1 VSEVRP
7 GVPADLPPDLAVLPA
22 WLPDP
27 AALADL
33 EMLLLGAYPPLV
45 GFLGAVDAASVEA
58 TGELADGIPWPLAV
72 TLDVPP
78 PIAERAGEHGRL
90 VLTDPE
96 GTPLAVL
103 VVAEAEGTR
112 VAGPVLALRAP
123 AHGAFRSLHR
133 SPAAVR
139 EALRGG
145 PVLGVVAER
154 PLYAR
159 DLAALE
165 GAAGEA
171 PVLVLVPVAGR
182 ARDGRPA
189 ESLLRAVLAG
199 VGASPALAARATVV
213 AVPLRRTGDAGRDA
227 AVAAYVADAFGAT
240 RLLSRVTPAWS
251 PIEVVPAPEL
261 LDPAVDAELAGL
273 LDEGSPLPADLVPAA
288 VAAELVAQRPPRHR
302 RGVTVFFTGLS
313 GSGKS
318 TVARG
323 LVDALLERG
332 GRTVTLL
339 DGDVVRR
346 MLSHGLTFSREDRDL
361 NIRRIGYVAAE
372 ITRHGGVA
380 VCAPIAPYA
389 ATRAEVRRMV
399 SEAGDFVLVHVATP
413 LEVCEARDRKGL
425 YAAAR
430 AGRIPEFTGISDPY
444 EEPVD
449 ADLVLDTSAM
459 TEEQAV
465 GQVYDHLVRG
475 GWLMGSDD

>member
-1 VSEVRP
+1 
-7 GVPADLPPDLAVLPA
+7 VPS

-33 EMLLLGAYPPLV
+33 EMLLLGAYPPLA
-45 GFLGAVDAASVEA
+45 GFLGTMDVLSVET

-72 TLDVPP
+72 TLDVSPAV
-78 PIAERAGEHGRL
+78 AERAGEHGRL

-103 VVAEAEGTR
+103 IVAEVDGTR
-112 VAGPVLALRAP
+112 VAGPVTALRTP

-133 SPAAVR
+133 SPTAVR
-139 EALRGG
+139 EALRPG
-145 PVLGVVAER
+145 PVLAVVADR
-154 PLYAR
+154 PLYAP
-159 DLAALE
+159 DLAAVE
-165 GAAGEA
+165 GAAGDGA
-171 PVLVLVPVAGR
+171 VLVLVPVAGP
-182 ARDGRPA
+182 ARDGRPP

-199 VGASPALAARATVV
+199 VAGSATLAQRATVV
-213 AVPLRRTGDAGRDA
+213 AVPLRRTGDAASDA
-227 AVAAYVADAFGAT
+227 AVGAYVADAFGAT
-240 RLLSRVTPAWS
+240 RLLSRTAPAWS
-251 PIEVVPAPEL
+251 PLEIVPAPEL
-261 LDPAVDAELAGL
+261 LDPAVDAEVAGL
-273 LDEGSPLPADLVPAA
+273 LDTGAPLPAELVPAG
-288 VAAELVAQRPPRHR
+288 VAGELVAQRPPRYR

-323 LVDALLERG
+323 LVDLLLERG
-332 GRTVTLL
+332 GRTVSLL

-346 MLSHGLTFSREDRDL
+346 LLSHGLTFSRADRDL

-372 ITRHGGVA
+372 VTRHGGIA

-389 ATRAEVRRMV
+389 DTRAEVRRMV

-430 AGRIPEFTGISDPY
+430 AGRIPEFTGVSDPY
-444 EEPVD
+444 EEPTD
-449 ADLVLDTSAM
+449 ADLVLDTSAV

-465 GQVYDHLVRG
+465 RQVFDHLVRG
-475 GWLMGSDD
+475 GWLTGGTH